1 MMPNRFRTA
10 LQRGLKTV
18 ENYAS
23 EQVTYSRG
31 MASATIIAI
40 RGDKSATETDT
51 GEQTVVQGI
60 RVDWI
65 VLAEQIN
72 RADGEIVPTF
82 GDKIRDASGVT
93 YRVTNHPGDGKPARW
108 MEHRLAMRIHTL
120 VVEGE

>member
-1 MMPNRFRTA
+1 MPNRFRTA
-10 LQRGLKTV
+10 LQRGLQTV

-23 EQVTYSRG
+23 ESVTYSRG
-31 MASATIIAI
+31 MASVAITAT

-51 GEQTVVQGI
+51 GQQTVVQGI

-65 VLAEQIN
+65 VLATQIN
-72 RADGEIVPTF
+72 RTDGEIAPMA
-82 GDKIRDASGVT
+82 GDKIRDAAGVT